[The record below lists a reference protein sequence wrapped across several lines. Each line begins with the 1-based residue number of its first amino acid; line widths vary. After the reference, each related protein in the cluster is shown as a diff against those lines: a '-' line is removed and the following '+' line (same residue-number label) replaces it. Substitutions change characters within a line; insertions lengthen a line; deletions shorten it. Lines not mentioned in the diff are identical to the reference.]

1 MKGSN
6 FMSKE
11 TLEFIQEKAKEL
23 IAAPS
28 CSAEA
33 KEAAQ
38 AWLAAVGTD
47 KQAEETKKFIAE
59 MEEDIIPI
67 DGLIAFAESDAGAKV
82 FGGAEKAKGVAEH
95 GKEIKAAGA
104 KYCDCPACAAV
115 EAILS
120 KKDELLAQGNCYT
133 VRAEKI
139 NSVLKKIQMLQ
150 AGNRSRQCLYL
161 F

>member
-1 MKGSN
+1 
-6 FMSKE
+6 MSKE
-11 TLEFIQEKAKEL
+11 TLEYVVTKAKEL

-38 AWLAAVGTD
+38 AWIAAVGTD

-67 DGLIAFAESDAGAKV
+67 DAGAKV

-95 GKEIKAAGA
+95 GREIKAAGA

-120 KKDELLAQGNCYT
+120 KKEELLG
-133 VRAEKI
+133 
-139 NSVLKKIQMLQ
+139 
-150 AGNRSRQCLYL
+150 
-161 F
+161 

>member
-1 MKGSN
+1 
-6 FMSKE
+6 MSKE
-11 TLEFIQEKAKEL
+11 TLEYVVAKAKEL
-23 IAAPS
+23 IVAPS

-38 AWLAAVGTD
+38 AWIAAVGTD

-67 DGLIAFAESDAGAKV
+67 DGLIAFAETDAGAKV
-82 FGGAEKAKGVAEH
+82 FGAAEKAKGVAEH
-95 GKEIKAAGA
+95 GREIKAAGA

-120 KKDELLAQGNCYT
+120 KKEELLG
-133 VRAEKI
+133 
-139 NSVLKKIQMLQ
+139 
-150 AGNRSRQCLYL
+150 
-161 F
+161 

>member
-1 MKGSN
+1 
-6 FMSKE
+6 MSKE
-11 TLEFIQEKAKEL
+11 TLEYVVAKAKEL
-23 IAAPS
+23 IVAPS

-38 AWLAAVGTD
+38 AWIAAVGTD

-95 GKEIKAAGA
+95 GREIKAAGA
-104 KYCDCPACAAV
+104 KYCDCAAV

-120 KKDELLAQGNCYT
+120 KKEELLGQ
-133 VRAEKI
+133 RI
-139 NSVLKKIQMLQ
+139 M
-150 AGNRSRQCLYL
+150 
-161 F
+161 

>member
-67 DGLIAFAESDAGAKV
+67 DGLIAFRRIRMPERKV
-82 FGGAEKAKGVAEH
+82 FRRSGKSQRYSGAW
-95 GKEIKAAGA
+95 
-104 KYCDCPACAAV
+104 
-115 EAILS
+115 
-120 KKDELLAQGNCYT
+120 QRN
-133 VRAEKI
+133 
-139 NSVLKKIQMLQ
+139 
-150 AGNRSRQCLYL
+150 
-161 F
+161 